1 MSPKSKD
8 CFPVKRQNTDTR
20 GRELCDVGGRNGSDV
35 AKDTK
40 DCWEPPGLGGTR
52 KDVITWSLVGGWFSQ
67 ILDFRLLTCDL
78 TFLLFYFMEFVV
90 MTDLRN

>member
-8 CFPVKRQNTDTR
+8 CVPVKRQNTDTG
-20 GRELCDVGGRNGSDV
+20 GRELCDVGGRSGSDV
-35 AKDTK
+35 AKDARIAGSHQA
-40 DCWEPPGLGGTR
+40 WEEQR
-52 KDVITWSLVGGWFSQ
+52 SLEPCGGWFCQ
-67 ILDFRLLTCDL
+67 ILGFRLLARDL

>member
-8 CFPVKRQNTDTR
+8 CVLVKRQNTDTR

-35 AKDTK
+35 PKDTK

-52 KDVITWSLVGGWFSQ
+52 KDVIPWSLVRGWFCQ
-67 ILDFRLLTCDL
+67 ILDFRLLACDL